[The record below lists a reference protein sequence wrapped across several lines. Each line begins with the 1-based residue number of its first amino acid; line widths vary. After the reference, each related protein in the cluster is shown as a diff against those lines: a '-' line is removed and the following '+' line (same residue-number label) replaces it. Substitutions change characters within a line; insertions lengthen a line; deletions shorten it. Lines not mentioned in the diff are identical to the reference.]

1 MLVIILVIV
10 LVIIFQYYRDKV
22 QMEYLDFS
30 HSTPSGEDL
39 YVFRFS
45 RTAAA
50 EFCQRH
56 EAR

>member
-1 MLVIILVIV
+1 
-10 LVIIFQYYRDKV
+10 
-22 QMEYLDFS
+22 MEYLDFS

>member
-1 MLVIILVIV
+1 
-10 LVIIFQYYRDKV
+10 
-22 QMEYLDFS
+22 MEYLDFS

-39 YVFRFS
+39 YVFRLS

-56 EAR
+56 ETIWGEPKRYE